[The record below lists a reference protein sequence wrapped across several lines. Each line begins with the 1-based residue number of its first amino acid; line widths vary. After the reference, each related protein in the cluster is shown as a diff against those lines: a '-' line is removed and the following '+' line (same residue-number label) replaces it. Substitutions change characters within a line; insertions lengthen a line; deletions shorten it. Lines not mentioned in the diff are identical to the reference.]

1 MIDKEIDKALKHL
14 STQDPIISTI
24 IKNYPKCNLKP
35 KRKYFNSLV
44 RAIIGQQLSILAADA
59 IWNKFNNYFDKKPS
73 PEKIL
78 ETDYDT
84 LRSLGLSNAKVKYVT
99 DLSEKVLNKEV
110 KLRGFTKMTDEE
122 IIAELTKVKGI
133 GVWTVHMFMMFNLGR
148 LNVLATGDL
157 GIKKA
162 IMLNYGTETLPTEED
177 VTKVSGKYNWHP
189 YNTVA
194 CWYMWAS
201 LDEKV
206 EF

>member
-1 MIDKEIDKALKHL
+1 MFDKEIDKALKHL

-24 IKNYPKCNLKP
+24 IKKYPKCNLKP
-35 KRKYFNSLV
+35 KRRYFISLV
-44 RAIIGQQLSILAADA
+44 RAIIGQQLSVLAADA
-59 IWNKFNNYFDKKPS
+59 IWQKVYSHYNKKLKPEDITGTS
-73 PEKIL
+73 HE
-78 ETDYDT
+78 T
-84 LRSLGLSNAKVKYVT
+84 LRSLGLSNAKVKYVK

-110 KLRGFTKMTDEE
+110 RLRGFDKMTDNE
-122 IIAELTKVKGI
+122 IIEELTKVKGI
-133 GVWTVHMFMMFNLGR
+133 GVWTTHMFMMFNLGR

-162 IMLNYGTETLPTEED
+162 IMLNYNTETLPTEKD
-177 VTKVSGKYNWHP
+177 VEEIAQRLNWQP